1 MLNPIVT
8 NIEAARSLNLN
19 QEGRNLAVGGNEAFD
34 QLNSVPPDHA
44 ETFFQLP
51 TESVSQ

>member
-8 NIEAARSLNLN
+8 NIEAARSLILN
-19 QEGRNLAVGGNEAFD
+19 REGRNLADARNDAFD
-34 QLNSVPPDHA
+34 QLNSVPPDPA
-44 ETFFQLP
+44 ETIFQSP